1 MLILQFLTTED
12 TFFKN
17 CVLSFLVKSE
27 NIIFLTLDDSASC
40 RPVKCCHLSLV
51 RANILMNL
59 QSAEIVKEVFPG
71 FQEWGQAV
79 KLFSPKIT
87 YLWNRVILHFSNTG
101 LAFLTNSVMLVF

>member
-17 CVLSFLVKSE
+17 CVLSFLVKSDY
-27 NIIFLTLDDSASC
+27 IIFLTLDDSASC

-59 QSAEIVKEVFPG
+59 QSAEIVKKVFPG

-87 YLWNRVILHFSNTG
+87 YLWNRVILQHMV
-101 LAFLTNSVMLVF
+101 AFLTNSVMLVSLVF